1 MSDTADRKPDAIRL
15 QIQCPTE
22 LLQGAYANLTL
33 VNAAENE
40 FVFDFCFMPPQ
51 ATGAEGI
58 NTATVRS
65 RVIVNPRQAKRFLK
79 ALAESV
85 SRYEARFGK
94 IETDI
99 VNAPPIPVIK
109 TDGTVN

>member
-1 MSDTADRKPDAIRL
+1 MADDRKPPESFRL
-15 QIQCPTE
+15 QIQCPQE
-22 LLQGAYANLTL
+22 LLQGAYANLSL

-51 ATGAEGI
+51 APGAEGL

-65 RVIVNPRQAKRFLK
+65 RIIVNPRQAKRFLK
-79 ALAESV
+79 ALEESV

-94 IETDI
+94 IETGV
-99 VNAPPIPVIK
+99 VNAPPIPVMK